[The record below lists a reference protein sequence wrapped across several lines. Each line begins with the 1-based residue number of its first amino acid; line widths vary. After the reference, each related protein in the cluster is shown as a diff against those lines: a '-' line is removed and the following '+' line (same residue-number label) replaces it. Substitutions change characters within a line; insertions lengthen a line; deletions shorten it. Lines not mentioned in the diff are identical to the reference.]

1 MPRINS
7 LFSGR
12 KKLQGI
18 SSFKSC
24 KSYWFDMVD
33 GMVHTGASFA
43 LQIGRPD
50 DILTEQR
57 AFSLLINR
65 YMGDAYVRYGEKLRK

>member
-18 SSFKSC
+18 SFLKVVNHTGLI
-24 KSYWFDMVD
+24 WTVD
-33 GMVHTGASFA
+33 GMV
-43 LQIGRPD
+43 QIADRQTRLIRRD
-50 DILTEQR
+50 DILTKQR